1 MKKYFW
7 DIIRHKYAVF
17 SGRASRKE
25 FWFFHLWYALTI
37 FVLAMVFFGLYF
49 AAMDGDRFFGLLSTL
64 VGIVIGL
71 INLGVFIPVI
81 ALTVR
86 RLHDAGLTGWLIM
99 VSVIFAPMNIIFG
112 LLPPT
117 PGKNQYD
124 I

>member
-99 VSVIFAPMNIIFG
+99 QTVIFAPMNIIFG
-112 LLPPT
+112 LLPPPLRT
-117 PGKNQYD
+117 Y
-124 I
+124 

>member
-7 DIIRHKYAVF
+7 NTIRHKYAVF
-17 SGRASRKE
+17 NGRSSRTE
-25 FWFFHLWYALTI
+25 FWFFHLWYALML
-37 FVLAMVFFGLYF
+37 FVLGLVFFGLYF
-49 AAMDGDRFFGLLSTL
+49 AAMDGDRFFGLLATL

-86 RLHDAGLTGWLIM
+86 RLHDAGLTGWLIL
-99 VSVIFAPMNIIFG
+99 VSFLFAPMNIIFG